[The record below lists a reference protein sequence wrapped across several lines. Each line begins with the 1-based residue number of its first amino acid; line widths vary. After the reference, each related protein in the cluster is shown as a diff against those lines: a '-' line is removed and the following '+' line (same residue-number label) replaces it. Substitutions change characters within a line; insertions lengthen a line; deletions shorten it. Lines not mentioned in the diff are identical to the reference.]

1 MKNSNRII
9 LGLFFLSTL
18 ANAQWSKEDK
28 IQGNGNVITKT
39 ITTSD
44 YDKVLVSGFYDVDL
58 VSGSEGKIT
67 ISGEENLLEYVKIEV
82 EDNALKISTEKRM
95 YLRTTKGKSI
105 RITVPFESLN
115 EVNLSGSGD
124 INSKNTI
131 VTSQFSTSL
140 SGSGDINLMVE
151 AKEIMA
157 KVTGSG
163 DMVLKGKSDDLKCSV
178 TGSGDLNA
186 FGLESEN
193 VNAAVTGSGNSKVY
207 CTELLEAR
215 VTGSGDIDYKGNP
228 KKKDTKTAGSGSI
241 TKA

>member
-9 LGLFFLSTL
+9 LALLFLTTI

-28 IQGNGNVITKT
+28 INGNGKVITKN
-39 ITTSD
+39 INTSD

-58 VSGSEGKIT
+58 VSGKEGKIE
-67 ISGEENLLEYVKIEV
+67 ISGEENLLQYVKIEV
-82 EDNALKISTEKRM
+82 EDNALKISTEKRF
-95 YLRTTKGKSI
+95 YLKTSIGKSI
-105 RITVPFESLN
+105 RITVPFESLD

-124 INSKNTI
+124 INSKNKI
-131 VTSQFSTSL
+131 VASKFSTSL

-151 AKEIMA
+151 AKDITS

-163 DMVLKGKSDDLKCSV
+163 DMVLKGKSENFKCSV

-186 FGLESEN
+186 FGLESDN
-193 VNAAVTGSGNSKVY
+193 VNASVTGSGNSKVY